1 MATQTPAQ
9 KAAIAEANAAAK
21 AATARNNAI
30 NTIKKAL
37 PQLANPEAYVTSANK
52 PDIAAA
58 EKEYLKT
65 NLQLNPDLF
74 KQGKD
79 FNIPLANKAY
89 AVKSLGLDYTKF
101 AKSGYDINQANEAA
115 RFKELGVKD
124 VESLVDSK
132 GKFNVAGGEEKLIK
146 DVYKLDPANFA
157 YSGTVVTGQRPNP
170 VTGKQENITQQVL
183 KYDIAKAGQRFE
195 EARPKIETASQY
207 PANFTQAVNNYSK
220 AFEAAISVG
229 LENINDADKAT
240 LQKLGRTVRDFA
252 GKNISENQRSII
264 DRINDVDTT
273 INNYDA
279 QRRIMEEQGKNIP
292 GSPEYNKLTAV
303 EKKQVDQAW
312 SKNKSKNNARE
323 KLSQSRESVIRLS
336 TDAKNLAP
344 RFQESFTR
352 YGLSDVVQGIG
363 GRAADLTKVDTGLE
377 ALRANKV
384 FGTDAL
390 SGKLNSQVTDD
401 QILGD
406 INTGRKNKAKELYD
420 LGTAATTDLQSQI
433 AQANQFLS
441 DLPTTDPRRA
451 EAQKTIDSLNSELAE
466 AQKDTLEAKNL
477 YENYQPVSGEQATG
491 AISQFRESLRL
502 PEERTLRQIDEIDPT
517 IGATVRGLAKQYQEM
532 AETKL
537 APTTSPETEA
547 FRRDVEQRIAGQVA
561 LGSQLGAEEQR
572 QYQQAARAAQTARG
586 NIFGV
591 APAVEEAV
599 TTGLAGEQ
607 RLQARL
613 GAAQGFLASGQT
625 MSDAMA
631 RDVGLRN
638 ALDQSRLGAAQG
650 FIASGPT
657 LYNLASQRL
666 GTQQG
671 MLNNYLAASQPQA
684 TGGFQATPSA
694 ANPYAYVNPNAG
706 FIGAQNAAGIYNTL
720 ADLQASQYGSQVGAI
735 ANSYRSP
742 GQEFASIAGGISGFS
757 GLFGSP
763 GSSAFFRG

>member
-1 MATQTPAQ
+1 MATAAQ
-9 KAAIAEANAAAK
+9 QAAADKARVAAIA
-21 AATARNNAI
+21 AI
-30 NTIKKAL
+30 KRDL
-37 PQLANPEAYVTSANK
+37 PQLANPEAYVTTANK
-52 PDIAAA
+52 ADLAGAR
-58 EKEYLKT
+58 KEYLQT
-65 NLQLNPDLF
+65 NLGLNPALF
-74 KQGKD
+74 KSGSSYDITK
-79 FNIPLANKAY
+79 ANKAY

-146 DVYKLDPANFA
+146 DVYKLDPATFA
-157 YSGTVVTGQRPNP
+157 YSGTVVVGQRPNP

-195 EARPKIETASQY
+195 AARPKIEGTSQY

-279 QRRIMEEQGKNIP
+279 QRRITAEQARNIP
-292 GSPEYNKLTAV
+292 GTPEYNALTLA
-303 EKKQVDQAW
+303 EKKAADAAW
-312 SKNKSKNNARE
+312 RLNKDKNAAYSKLRID
-323 KLSQSRESVIRLS
+323 RESITRLA

-344 RFQESFTR
+344 AFQESFTR

-363 GRAADLTKVDTGLE
+363 GRAADLARVDTGLE

-390 SGKLNSQVTDD
+390 AGKLNSQVTDD
-401 QILGD
+401 QILAD

-477 YENYQPVSGEQATG
+477 FDNYQPVSGEQATG

-502 PEERTLRQIDEIDPT
+502 PEERTLKQIDEIDPT
-517 IGATVRGLAKQYQEM
+517 IGATVRALSKQYQTM
-532 AETKL
+532 AETPL
-537 APTTSPETEA
+537 GPTTTKQTEDL
-547 FRRDVEQRIAGQVA
+547 RNQIEQEALNQLR
-561 LGSQLGAEEQR
+561 LGSTLGAEER
-572 QYQQAARAAQTARG
+572 RGYEQAARSAQSARG
-586 NIFGV
+586 NIFGLG
-591 APAVEEAV
+591 PAVQEAANIGAAGEARKMARYGAATAFLGSGE
-599 TTGLAGEQ
+599 TTG
-607 RLQARL
+607 
-613 GAAQGFLASGQT
+613 AAT
-625 MSDAMA
+625 A
-631 RDVGLRN
+631 RDLGLRN
-638 ALDQSRLGAAQG
+638 ALEQSRLGAAQG

-657 LYNLASQRL
+657 MYNLASQRL
-666 GTQQG
+666 GQQQNI
-671 MLNNYLAASQPQA
+671 LNNYLAASAPQA

-706 FIGAQNAAGIYNTL
+706 FVGAQNAASIYNTL

-735 ANSYRSP
+735 SSGYRSP
-742 GQEFASIAGGISGFS
+742 GQEFASFAGGVSGFS

>member
-1 MATQTPAQ
+1 MATAAE
-9 KAAIAEANAAAK
+9 KAAAAAAVK
-21 AATARNNAI
+21 RNNAV
-30 NTIKKAL
+30 NAIKKAL
-37 PQLANPEAYVTSANK
+37 PQLANPEAYVTTANNA
-52 PDIAAA
+52 DLAGAR
-58 EKEYLKT
+58 KEYLQT
-65 NLQLNPDLF
+65 NLGLNPALF
-74 KQGKD
+74 KSGNSYDLTK
-79 FNIPLANKAY
+79 ANKAY

-101 AKSGYDINQANEAA
+101 AKNGYDINQANQAA

-124 VESLVDSK
+124 VESLIDSK

-157 YSGTVVTGQRPNP
+157 YSGTVVTGQRANP
-170 VTGKQENITQQVL
+170 VTGKLENITQQVL
-183 KYDIAKAGQRFE
+183 KYDTAKAGQRFE
-195 EARPKIETASQY
+195 EARPKIETVSQY

-240 LQKLGRTVRDFA
+240 LQKLGRTVRDFS

-279 QRRIMEEQGKNIP
+279 QRRITAEQARNIP
-292 GSPEYNKLTAV
+292 GTPEYNALTVPEKAAANAAWRINKDKNAAYSKLRI
-303 EKKQVDQAW
+303 D
-312 SKNKSKNNARE
+312 
-323 KLSQSRESVIRLS
+323 RESITRLA

-363 GRAADLTKVDTGLE
+363 GRAADLTRVDTGL
-377 ALRANKV
+377 ANLRANKV

-390 SGKLNSQVTDD
+390 AGKLNSQVTDD
-401 QILGD
+401 QILND
-406 INTGRKNKAKELYD
+406 INTARKNEYKSLYD
-420 LGTAATTDLQSQI
+420 LGTAATTDLQSQVS
-433 AQANQFLS
+433 QANQFLA
-441 DLPTTDPRRA
+441 DLPPTDPRRA
-451 EAQKTIDSLNSELAE
+451 DVQKTVDSLTSQLSE

-477 YENYQPVSGEQATG
+477 FENYQPVSGEPATG

-517 IGATVRGLAKQYQEM
+517 VGATVRGLAKQYQTM
-532 AETKL
+532 AETPL
-537 APTTSPETEA
+537 EATTSPETEA

-613 GAAQGFLASGQT
+613 GAAQGFLASGQS
-625 MSDAMA
+625 MSDATA

-638 ALDQSRLGAAQG
+638 ALTQSRLGAAQG

-657 LYNLASQRL
+657 MYNMASQRL

-671 MLNNYLAASQPQA
+671 MLNNYLAASQPQQ

-706 FIGAQNAAGIYNTL
+706 FLGAQNAASIYNTL
-720 ADLQASQYGSQVGAI
+720 ADYQAKTYGANVGAI
-735 ANSYRSP
+735 ASQPS
-742 GQEFASIAGGISGFS
+742 GAQQFGAIASGIGSLIPSFS
-757 GLFGSP
+757 FSK
-763 GSSAFFRG
+763 